1 MANYKNNNE
10 VLFNKEIELR
20 KLNEQ
25 LEAAKN
31 RLGVVKD
38 VLRNDPLFN
47 SFLQGKNT
55 HEYKTKFAGQ
65 KFIGEQEHK
74 IDINPEIIDTLT
86 QTPGST
92 AYPYRHSYHEYKNLQ
107 NQIAQ
112 LSGTIKAERSNLESL
127 RHAETDQMKAE
138 TIRLKELSR
147 IQEELITAK
156 DAAKELQEKSQQY
169 TQTLDPNSEEYQN
182 LASTQ
187 EQLAQNIQTLID
199 QREQIKKE
207 DPLQILNQNSK
218 QNSNTQVPNQEGNVN
233 FDANRSTL
241 EYYNDSASILTK
253 HPDLAAQYNKN
264 KINNPRKALETL
276 VENAYEKDIAN
287 GNTDNLIEYR
297 NIIDKIAKEDLE
309 QDIKERKAK
318 AREEIEKANT
328 NPNTGK
334 QYTEEERKAALEAM
348 LNSKEGYPT
357 ADMEHLTFAGKP
369 IWHTNIA
376 KNVAARTAQAT
387 SPDKPYPYYTKPRI
401 AQPSKEETIA
411 YDLLSKNLLKP
422 EYEQTVKETIDDLKK
437 LKEKSPTENL
447 GEADERAKEKTTNE
461 NIEGYVN
468 PKTNSVLDLIQKR
481 AMRNFK
487 ENIMPKVSVPFIAR
501 GSFNTGARA
510 EAQDRAR
517 RDLMESLM
525 DNETQF
531 LASAYDK
538 ARATASEDKRTY
550 LNYQLNKANLQGD
563 EILKK
568 GKIAEDIS
576 KLMDVNHKN
585 KLLDMEALR
594 TVGQSQRDV
603 EQRKLDLEHQEFEN
617 EVNYPIRQIDI
628 LNKMLHQLPVGSIL
642 GETSNKASPPTR
654 NEQVSSW
661 AQGANMAGSILA
673 ANMMSKA
680 EGGMIQR
687 HADGGMIDKMKDQ
700 YLQDLMTRAQN
711 TGGNTQDPWAHYLM
725 GLSSKLGTSSDVMQ
739 DLVKGNSQGLS
750 QFMHAKEYNNGLED
764 QNLGFKKSI
773 IDYLDQ
779 ADEKKLNKRLHEAQ
793 YQKIMAE
800 IGGGDISS
808 RPLSALDPS
817 GNVVVPVIKNGRLA
831 GVNTINPQT
840 GESKYFDYNV
850 IPQSINQ
857 ESYETAIPTE
867 FNEIQTPKTKEL
879 FEITRNPKLPTNA
892 AEKEYYDQDIKNLT
906 KLQEEAQKAKENQNK
921 LESLKSNFPNL
932 NTGLLAPIGNLGSE
946 ASYSLGLGKGKAATA
961 AQAFKESKLV
971 DLADAKRVFDKM
983 TDRDVESAK
992 EMSTNPRNT
1001 IDSIKENTDVK
1012 LAAVKLKQIEANAKE
1027 TYLAKYGNTRGFD
1040 LLYNTWLKNISVFKN
1055 IRNKKTKE
1063 FIRKG
1068 LNEESLETWPEMF
1081 NPNFLEKNAETSYD
1095 GLSEVNKSQKQQLQK
1110 ELE

>member
-25 LEAAKN
+25 LEAAKD

-38 VLRNDPLFN
+38 VLRNEPLFS

-55 HEYKTKFAGQ
+55 HKYQTKYAGQ
-65 KFIGEQEHK
+65 KFIGTQDHE

-92 AYPYRHSYHEYKNLQ
+92 AFSYRNSYQEYKNLQ
-107 NQIAQ
+107 NQINQ
-112 LSGTIKAERSNLESL
+112 LSGTINAERKNLESL

-182 LASTQ
+182 LVSTQ
-187 EQLAQNIQTLID
+187 EQLAQNIQTLVD
-199 QREQIKKE
+199 EREQIKGA

-241 EYYNDSASILTK
+241 EYYNDSASILAK

-357 ADMEHLTFAGKP
+357 ADMDHLTFAGKP

-376 KNVAARTAQAT
+376 KNIAARTAQAT

-487 ENIMPKVSVPFIAR
+487 ENIMPKVSAPFIAR

-654 NEQVSSW
+654 NEQVSPW

-779 ADEKKLNKRLHEAQ
+779 ADERKMVNRLNEAKINYYNNKGNGSIKSAIPATVQRITAQTLKQLDNEAQ
-793 YQKIMAE
+793 IAKEENKLLPKSEESLEQMKEATSTFTKP
-800 IGGGDISS
+800 GT
-808 RPLSALDPS
+808 
-817 GNVVVPVIKNGRLA
+817 LA
-831 GVNTINPQT
+831 
-840 GESKYFDYNV
+840 SKLVDEYKFLENIIYN
-850 IPQSINQ
+850 
-857 ESYETAIPTE
+857 
-867 FNEIQTPKTKEL
+867 
-879 FEITRNPKLPTNA
+879 
-892 AEKEYYDQDIKNLT
+892 
-906 KLQEEAQKAKENQNK
+906 EEAQKARQEIEKNNSLLIQNRA
-921 LESLKSNFPNL
+921 
-932 NTGLLAPIGNLGSE
+932 APGTNPTDASRQIIASGMPRTTIQPE
-946 ASYSLGLGKGKAATA
+946 ASAEI
-961 AQAFKESKLV
+961 FRSK
-971 DLADAKRVFDKM
+971 R
-983 TDRDVESAK
+983 EQ
-992 EMSTNPRNT
+992 
-1001 IDSIKENTDVK
+1001 NTDKELRSKFIHEWVK
-1012 LAAVKLKQIEANAKE
+1012 QAGGDINGAQDA
-1027 TYLAKYGNTRGFD
+1027 
-1040 LLYNTWLKNISVFKN
+1040 YN
-1055 IRNKKTKE
+1055 E
-1063 FIRKG
+1063 FIRDKELLKNG
-1068 LNEESLETWPEMF
+1068 KPNYEIMKEIPSAVYHYITETPFSIEQESNITSHNNEEYGFDPSDYDDIPDEVILHRLE
-1081 NPNFLEKNAETSYD
+1081 S
-1095 GLSEVNKSQKQQLQK
+1095 GQ
-1110 ELE
+1110 